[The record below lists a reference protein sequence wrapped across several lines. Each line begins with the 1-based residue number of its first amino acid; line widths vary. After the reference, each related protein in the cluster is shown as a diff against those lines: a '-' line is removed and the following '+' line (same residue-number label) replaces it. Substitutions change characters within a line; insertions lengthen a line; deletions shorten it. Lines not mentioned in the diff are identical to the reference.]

1 MPTKTLKDI
10 PIDNEMENK
19 IKQCTHTLQYSEKIN
34 VYNDLVSQI
43 KQQKNGDY
51 DDNTITNAM
60 SLACSHAP
68 GTTKAYLYTPQYFD
82 NALFYYTLLKLPD
95 TCKIKKEFN
104 IRKEKY
110 NSCMA
115 ENNALSQQ
123 YNIKIDYDDP
133 ITDEDGTAYKQQLSD
148 KYQDSQEYQTILA
161 KYDELY
167 NKFEESKKSLNEYFS
182 QYNRYHKLSTVL
194 EMMKEDESMKEEYDD
209 FYQQFTE
216 IKTPADIHTLT
227 AKILISLLKN
237 LKINSKYNAIE
248 QKHKDWIYELLYK
261 STDYPTIHRVTGY
274 ITGLSQLVQSILNQ
288 KSDAKSEELETAF
301 ASHLI
306 HDQCLGDLY
315 GQVFYIS
322 SIAGTFVNQV
332 AAQIFAKIVD
342 TEWQKLYRSNI
353 TIPKDQQH
361 LHWVGAV
368 YNILLEKYQLDKLPK
383 EPTNYLTD
391 VLVDDY
397 KVKLQELVNNQL
409 DKTEPFDTVLN
420 NVINWDIP
428 NLITFAEELGLEKVL
443 QILKDDENSTLYP
456 KSDIQEFIK
465 NVVVLITQ
473 DKFNFSADT
482 VKSCNEYNNELF
494 NKIKALQITGELNT
508 LKLQKLEPLKLT
520 KTNEPNQ
527 ITVKKEPEDQ
537 QKSNTVKFEVPNG
550 INNVTDARNKVP
562 DPQKTMKTNIVWSF
576 IIRIAEIVG
585 IMYVIKQIEAYLSKS
600 SDREIG

>member
-1 MPTKTLKDI
+1 
-10 PIDNEMENK
+10 
-19 IKQCTHTLQYSEKIN
+19 
-34 VYNDLVSQI
+34 
-43 KQQKNGDY
+43 
-51 DDNTITNAM
+51 
-60 SLACSHAP
+60 
-68 GTTKAYLYTPQYFD
+68 
-82 NALFYYTLLKLPD
+82 
-95 TCKIKKEFN
+95 
-104 IRKEKY
+104 
-110 NSCMA
+110 
-115 ENNALSQQ
+115 
-123 YNIKIDYDDP
+123 
-133 ITDEDGTAYKQQLSD
+133 
-148 KYQDSQEYQTILA
+148 
-161 KYDELY
+161 
-167 NKFEESKKSLNEYFS
+167 
-182 QYNRYHKLSTVL
+182 
-194 EMMKEDESMKEEYDD
+194 MKEDESMKEEYDD